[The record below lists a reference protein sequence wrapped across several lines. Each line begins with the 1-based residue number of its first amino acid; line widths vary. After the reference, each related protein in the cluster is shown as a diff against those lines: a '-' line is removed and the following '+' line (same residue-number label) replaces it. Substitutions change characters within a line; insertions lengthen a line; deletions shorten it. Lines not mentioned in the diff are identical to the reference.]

1 MCSFGWGASLWTGR
15 SQTQTQGYLSPT
27 SSKLHVLGGPSWLCD
42 EEEGEQWKV
51 LKMLN
56 PWEHLEANHIHQK
69 LLLPIPQYENACV
82 GMRSQKLICREDTL
96 CRTLSVRHR
105 SPSFCMAFPVTCT
118 GWCFLTCLPRSICS
132 FTWES
137 QLRGNALPR
146 TLTWGLQLAAFAGLP
161 LSFLLDSVRV
171 WFDLI
176 LLSLLPTT
184 SYFTFTGDGL

>member
-1 MCSFGWGASLWTGR
+1 MG
-15 SQTQTQGYLSPT
+15 QTQTQGYLSPT
-27 SSKLHVLGGPSWLCD
+27 SSKLLVLGGASWLCD

-51 LKMLN
+51 LKMLD

-96 CRTLSVRHR
+96 CRMLSVRHR

-118 GWCFLTCLPRSICS
+118 GWCFLTCLPRSICF

-137 QLRGNALPR
+137 QLGENAVLSRG
-146 TLTWGLQLAAFAGLP
+146 
-161 LSFLLDSVRV
+161 LSPGAS
-171 WFDLI
+171 
-176 LLSLLPTT
+176 SLLPLQGFPRRFCWIASESDLIWYCCLCYLPLLLLPSLAMDFKCTH
-184 SYFTFTGDGL
+184 SK